1 MKSPKSWE
9 DLTIKEFSRYN
20 TALSEFLKSIKDFP
34 EDSKETPSK
43 ILIEEI
49 KLNFKVLEI
58 FAGLTE
64 DEALSVD
71 IAIAKG
77 YSDDL
82 SFLMNKYEPTDIDSF
97 NFKGTKYTFPKNIGL
112 NTKFGQYVEALQSEM
127 AASHLDDKSILYLS
141 HQIAHVVEFDNNKWN
156 GKERDILAK
165 TFEELPCSVAFDF
178 GFFLEKKYQIYS
190 QAYLEYEI
198 AGLEKRLTF
207 TKRITA
213 VLVGLKRYM
222 NWRSLMY
229 LKNLTILRLIV
240 FYIQTRERYSNIYR
254 ILLRNL
260 TMSQK

>member
-1 MKSPKSWE
+1 MKKLRNMKSPKSWE

-97 NFKGTKYTFPKNIGL
+97 NFNGT
-112 NTKFGQYVEALQSEM
+112 
-127 AASHLDDKSILYLS
+127 
-141 HQIAHVVEFDNNKWN
+141 
-156 GKERDILAK
+156 
-165 TFEELPCSVAFDF
+165 
-178 GFFLEKKYQIYS
+178 
-190 QAYLEYEI
+190 
-198 AGLEKRLTF
+198 
-207 TKRITA
+207 
-213 VLVGLKRYM
+213 
-222 NWRSLMY
+222 
-229 LKNLTILRLIV
+229 
-240 FYIQTRERYSNIYR
+240 
-254 ILLRNL
+254 
-260 TMSQK
+260 